1 MIDTYLIGINFLH
14 SDTSASIFKN
24 NELIAAAEEERFVR
38 VKHTSN
44 FPENAIKYCLSVA
57 NINLSQVNKISV
69 NSNPIQSLGRKILFT
84 LKNPNSFSLVY
95 SSLNNMRKKICEHI
109 LTKK

>member
-1 MIDTYLIGINFLH
+1 MTDNYLIGINFLH

-38 VKHTSN
+38 IKHTSN

-57 NINLSQVNKISV
+57 NINISQVNIISI

-84 LKNPNSFSLVY
+84 LKNPKSFSLVCSY
-95 SSLNNMRKKICEHI
+95 KFTYIGFYAVW
-109 LTKK
+109 